1 MVATRSSQ
9 VQDQERQRCSLSSL
23 RINYFI
29 SNNFKNNRMDPIT
42 PDSEK
47 INLHT
52 KHGKK
57 IYESCTKELSV
68 VFDAVARKH
77 HSFLM
82 ALKKAADERCWRE
95 ICLAPVSV
103 GNGNPP
109 IFYNLLVQ
117 PGKIS
122 FKDLSD

>member
-42 PDSEK
+42 PYSEK

-52 KHGKK
+52 KHGRK
-57 IYESCTKELSV
+57 IYESCTKALPV
-68 VFDAVARKH
+68 VFDSVTGKH
-77 HSFLM
+77 HSFLT
-82 ALKKAADERCWRE
+82 ALKNAADERCWRE
-95 ICLAPVSV
+95 ICLVPVSV

-109 IFYNLLVQ
+109 IF
-117 PGKIS
+117 
-122 FKDLSD
+122 

>member
-1 MVATRSSQ
+1 
-9 VQDQERQRCSLSSL
+9 
-23 RINYFI
+23 
-29 SNNFKNNRMDPIT
+29 MDPIT

-57 IYESCTKELSV
+57 IYESCTKALPV
-68 VFDAVARKH
+68 VFDTVTGKH
-77 HSFLM
+77 HSFLT
-82 ALKKAADERCWRE
+82 ALKNAADERCWRE

-109 IFYNLLVQ
+109 IFYDLLVQ
-117 PGKIS
+117 PGKFLLVYCSAIWNGTS
-122 FKDLSD
+122 SDEVQKQIKLI